1 MNKGEQRPITGSGGF
16 YAAKR
21 ISNVTLHKNGTG
33 VVHVGTR
40 TVVAETGIPVSFA
53 KTALCGKS
61 GGAPLVTTQR
71 EVTCKRCSKLISG
84 DETRG

>member
-21 ISNVTLHKNGTG
+21 ISNVTLYKNGTG

-40 TVVAETGIPVSFA
+40 MVVAETGIPVSYA
-53 KTALCGKS
+53 KTALCGKTGDS
-61 GGAPLVTTQR
+61 PLVTTQR
-71 EVTCKRCSKLISG
+71 EVTCKRCLKI
-84 DETRG
+84 TTNN